1 MASDNE
7 TNGNNSTKTPS
18 EKDLSDRSIIEQELF
33 MQHAQLDQIGGVKG
47 KVLRWLRDHM
57 NENAILFTLA
67 AIVGV
72 VTGVCAAVFKL
83 AITSLAKLFT
93 SRFNADGFN
102 WFLLVV
108 PIVGLLL
115 TAAYQRYGVHM
126 QLSHGVDKIS
136 AKINKR
142 VYRLKKR
149 LMYAWMVAG
158 TLTLGFGG
166 SAGSEGPIASTGA
179 AIGSNLGQMFNMR
192 PNLVRILLGCGAG
205 AGIAAIFKAPVGG
218 FLFTLEVLKLE
229 LGTLSV
235 MALMLACLV
244 ASLVAYALSGF
255 TVDLSYIQVDQF
267 EPAMIPWILF
277 LGVVC
282 GFYSLYYISVMD
294 TMTRR
299 YSSIKNRWLMSGV
312 CGLVLSAILFAFPA
326 MYGEGYGVMEHV
338 LNGDVDALFRDG
350 PFFRIEASGWWLAAM
365 CAAIVLL
372 KSFACSATN
381 TGGVAGDF
389 APTLYAGCMLGLL
402 FATVVNTGFDSGI
415 PASAFAFMGM
425 AGVMAG
431 VVRAPFM
438 AIFITAEMCN
448 GFVMLL
454 PLAVVATISF
464 GVTRIFKPAS
474 TYTTLWGG

>member
-1 MASDNE
+1 M
-7 TNGNNSTKTPS
+7 T
-18 EKDLSDRSIIEQELF
+18 
-33 MQHAQLDQIGGVKG
+33 G
-47 KVLRWLRDHM
+47 KLYRWATAHF
-57 NENAILFTLA
+57 NENAILFILA
-67 AIVGV
+67 TILGAA
-72 VTGVCAAVFKL
+72 TGVCAAVFKL
-83 AITSLAKLFT
+83 SINSLAKMFT
-93 SRFNADGFN
+93 SRFHSDGVN
-102 WFLLVV
+102 WFLLIIPV
-108 PIVGLLL
+108 VGLFL
-115 TAAYQRYGVHM
+115 TYLFQRYCVKMH
-126 QLSHGVDKIS
+126 LAHGVDTISSKIG
-136 AKINKR
+136 KH

-149 LMYAWMVAG
+149 LTYAWMIAG

-179 AIGSNLGQMFNMR
+179 ALGSNLGQMFNMR

-235 MALMLACLV
+235 MALLLACLT
-244 ASLVAYALSGF
+244 AALVAYALSGF

-267 EPAMIPWILF
+267 HPDMIPWILL
-277 LGVVC
+277 LGIVC

-299 YSSIKNRWLMSGV
+299 YQSIKNKWLMTLV
-312 CGLVLSAILFAFPA
+312 CGVVLSAILFMFPA
-326 MYGEGYGVMEHV
+326 MYGEGYNVMGHI
-338 LNGDVDALFRDG
+338 LNGDVDSLFCDG
-350 PFFRIEASGWWLAAM
+350 PFFNHSNSQWWLAAI
-365 CAAIVLL
+365 CLAIVML

-389 APTLYAGCMLGLL
+389 APTLYAGCILGLL
-402 FATVVNTGFDSGI
+402 FATTINAGFGSDI
-415 PASAFAFMGM
+415 PSSAFAFMGM

-431 VVRAPFM
+431 VIRAPFM

-454 PLAVVATISF
+454 PLTVVATVSF
-464 GVTRIFKPAS
+464 GVTRLFKPAS